1 MNLSIF
7 AAWQASLKNVD
18 CLIMTSLTQSP
29 TMNPD
34 TMLAEFCK
42 TVMETT
48 RGGGNVLVPC
58 YPAGVVYD
66 LLECLAGQMDL
77 NGLSGVPMFFVSPVA
92 GRRTFCTSHCVLF

>member
-1 MNLSIF
+1 
-7 AAWQASLKNVD
+7 
-18 CLIMTSLTQSP
+18 
-29 TMNPD
+29 MNPD

-92 GRRTFCTSHCVLF
+92 GRRTFCTTHCFIILVIWVSYRIMYFLKV

>member
-1 MNLSIF
+1 
-7 AAWQASLKNVD
+7 
-18 CLIMTSLTQSP
+18 MTSLTQSP

-48 RGGGNVLVPC
+48 RGGVNVLVPC

-92 GRRTFCTSHCVLF
+92 GRRTFFCTHTPCHYSWHLGVIHTLCTF